1 MPNMRVVADGSLK
14 GLGKIAPTFSASQ
27 SPSGTW
33 ILTGGTSYHA
43 QPALLFTAD
52 GRTFSRIELP
62 SGLFNVRSVCAVD
75 DQCVFIGGQSD
86 LRRSTDGGKSWKDV
100 TPKGDEG
107 ASWDFA
113 IADGTI
119 WTVGNGRLLRSTDRG
134 DTWKTTTLKGG
145 GDCYGL
151 VALSADEGFIADEG
165 KIYHVKGDVV
175 RVAHECP
182 GVYVSR
188 IAANG
193 DTLVATGN
201 EGNVFVS
208 RDRGA
213 TWTKLGVPK
222 KPDYVAVTYQD
233 DRFLI
238 GGTNGH
244 LLEMRDGRVEKTV
257 VSELADATILAF
269 APIGAATLVLAGRD
283 MSASLKR
290 RGVIAVLGDLAPS
303 KSATKST
310 KKSATKSEAAAVP
323 PRLTRKMTPP
333 KASKAKPKK
342 MSFEKAS
349 EEFEDL
355 PEFETPD
362 EPQVRVYPSTRLDKL
377 HLVAEP
383 GEYLLVIVD
392 GDLYVDGNLT
402 LTSCE
407 DDDSYLL
414 LHVRGNLSAA
424 NVGLGFDPILDVTGN
439 AEIEDVLVST
449 SNSFVEVHGRLACR
463 AAFTGQR
470 GLGTKK
476 GFEGLAFGDRRV
488 LQSAKIKDVQP
499 AHAALTI
506 LKSKLVDQES
516 SAIKDDAAQ
525 KALRKDSS
533 ITLP

>member
-43 QPALLFTAD
+43 QPALLFTAE

-75 DQCVFIGGQSD
+75 DQCVFIGGQND
-86 LRRSTDGGKSWKDV
+86 LRRSTDGGKTWKDV
-100 TPKGDEG
+100 TPKDDEG

-113 IADGTI
+113 IAEGTI

-134 DTWKTTTLKGG
+134 ESWTTTTIEGG
-145 GDCYGL
+145 SDCYGL

-193 DTLVATGN
+193 NTLVATGN

-208 RDRGA
+208 RDRGV
-213 TWTKLGVPK
+213 TWTKLDVPK
-222 KPDYVAVTYQD
+222 KSDYVAVTHQG

-238 GGTNGH
+238 GGTNAR
-244 LLEMRDGRVEKTV
+244 LLELRGDRVEEKRV
-257 VSELADATILAF
+257 PELSGADLLAF

-283 MSASLKR
+283 MGASLKR
-290 RGVIAVLGDLAPS
+290 RGVIATLGDLPPAKRTP
-303 KSATKST
+303 KSATKSD
-310 KKSATKSEAAAVP
+310 AASVP
-323 PRLTRKMTPP
+323 PRLTRTMTPP

-449 SNSFVEVHGRLACR
+449 SNSFVEVRGRLACR

-506 LKSKLVDQES
+506 LKPKLVDKES
-516 SAIKDDAAQ
+516 SAIKDDAAH
-525 KALRKDSS
+525 KALRKDDSL
-533 ITLP
+533 TLP